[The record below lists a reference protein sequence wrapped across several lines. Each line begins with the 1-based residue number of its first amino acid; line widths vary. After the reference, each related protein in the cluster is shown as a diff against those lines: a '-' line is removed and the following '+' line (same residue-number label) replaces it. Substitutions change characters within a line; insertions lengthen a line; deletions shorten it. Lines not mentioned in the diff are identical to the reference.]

1 MEPRENMTM
10 SLEEMQEKLTYLLD
24 RQAILDVIV
33 RYCRGVD
40 RLDRDMVMS
49 AYHADALDD
58 HSMFVGTPDEFW
70 TWVQKMHGENHDST
84 QHMIGNHFCEIAG
97 DVAHCET
104 YLSYSGMNKTGA
116 PFSAIGGRY
125 IDRMEKRNGNWAIAA
140 RQYIVDWVAPSIN
153 TVDGSKTPEGGANYD
168 CLKPWEFEVAATAA
182 QPSRDAHD
190 PSYARPFE
198 IDPARVRGYD
208 QLRDAA
214 TEAAP

>member
-1 MEPRENMTM
+1 M
-10 SLEEMQEKLTYLLD
+10 SIEEMQEKLTYLLD

-58 HSMFVGTPDEFW
+58 HTMFVGTPDAFW
-70 TWVQKMHGENHDST
+70 RWVQIMHGENHDST
-84 QHMIGNHFCEIAG
+84 QHMIGNHYCEIDG

-116 PFSAIGGRY
+116 PYSAIGGRY
-125 IDRMEKRNGNWAIAA
+125 IDRLEKRGGNWALAA

-153 TVDGSKTPEGGANYD
+153 TVAGSKTAEGGPNYD
-168 CLKPWEFEVAATAA
+168 CLKAWEFEVAETAA
-182 QPSRDAHD
+182 AASRDTND
-190 PSYARPFE
+190 PSYARPLT
-198 IDPARVRGYD
+198 IDPQRVRSYER
-208 QLRDAA
+208 LRQAT
-214 TEAAP
+214 TEAAL